1 MFDDYITKAFYR
13 AYPFINAIT
22 DDDELDTAIAV
33 ASRVMDK
40 ITFQRANYKSEM
52 TDDEVECL
60 EYATAAQVDYIK
72 GLGYNPADMSSADY
86 NEGFSVGKYSSSG
99 GKGDLRSVDSV
110 SEKAREY
117 LRACNLTENGF
128 KDATYPSDHTFT
140 GGDDFE

>member
-13 AYPFINAIT
+13 AYPAINPIA
-22 DDDELDTAIAV
+22 DDDELDIAIAH

-40 ITFQRANYKSEM
+40 ITFQRATYKSEM

-60 EYATAAQVDYIK
+60 EYATAAQVDYIE

-86 NEGFSVGKYSSSG
+86 NEGFSIGKYSSSG
-99 GKGDLRSVDSV
+99 KTGEDLRNVDAV
-110 SEKAREY
+110 SETALGY

-128 KDATYPSDHTFT
+128 KDATYPSDYTFT
-140 GGDDFE
+140 GGD